1 MSKHTILAAAVAG
14 LVLALAGSAQASLM
28 GQLGLL
34 DLTKD
39 YGSGAGVNPAT
50 GNPWALGDPYH
61 LIYVT
66 SAMRDA
72 TSTDIADYN
81 AFVQADASAAGM
93 GTSVGVSWYVM
104 GSTATVD
111 AKDNA
116 VITGPVFGIYDS
128 KYVAQDAADLWNLVF
143 PSSNPVLTLTGSA
156 KNVHFGTLAG
166 GTEHLP
172 LGNSTVRREWSG
184 WQNWSSAWGSWANTT
199 QAEVVGISQQ
209 LQIVPEPATLA
220 LMGLGGLGLILGRKR
235 R

>member
-1 MSKHTILAAAVAG
+1 MFKHTILVAAVAG
-14 LVLALAGSAQASLM
+14 LVLAMAGSAQADLT

-61 LIYVT
+61 LAYVT
-66 SAMRDA
+66 TAQCTA
-72 TSTDIADYN
+72 ESTDIADYN
-81 AFVQADASAAGM
+81 AFVQADANGAGM
-93 GTSVGVSWYVM
+93 GAVAWYVM
-104 GSTATVD
+104 GSTADVD

-116 VITGPVFGIYDS
+116 VITGPVFGISGS
-128 KYVAQDAADLWNLVF
+128 KYIALDAADFWDLVWPF
-143 PSSNPVLTLTGSA
+143 SNPILTLTGSA

-184 WQNWSSAWGSWANTT
+184 WANWSAAWASWANTT
-199 QAEVVGISQQ
+199 QAEVVGVSQQ

-220 LMGLGGLGLILGRKR
+220 LLGLGGLGLILGRKR